1 MGATK
6 IFMLH
11 PDDARS
17 MEGELTEARML
28 GNHVYSSLQAQG
40 TKWGTGPKPMCVC
53 VSFWFVKIPGPII

>member
-11 PDDARS
+11 PNDARS

-40 TKWGTGPKPMCVC
+40 TK
-53 VSFWFVKIPGPII
+53 

>member
-1 MGATK
+1 MGAAK

-28 GNHVYSSLQAQG
+28 G
-40 TKWGTGPKPMCVC
+40 GPQLAPSMMCVIQM
-53 VSFWFVKIPGPII
+53 STSAK

>member
-1 MGATK
+1 MGAAK

-40 TKWGTGPKPMCVC
+40 TK
-53 VSFWFVKIPGPII
+53 